1 MASLKREKIII
12 CIEYG
17 WAYLMCFRFFSFH
30 FFPLGYWKKRR
41 FHYTHSYFWIMKRST
56 VDGLKMAGSY
66 YLPFIWF
73 CSFFCK
79 PIFIFSELWERAY
92 FSNIYG
98 VWFLVKDFFRLIWL
112 DFCWTLLLYL
122 FIQYYI
128 KKKFLFK
135 KGNLESSFFMVKQW
149 GWNIGFC
156 QNLYVLP
163 FWGYQD
169 FVN

>member
-1 MASLKREKIII
+1 MIIKSIFGFFEAWKNHYLYRVWLGISDVFSL
-12 CIEYG
+12 
-17 WAYLMCFRFFSFH
+17 
-30 FFPLGYWKKRR
+30 FFPFISSLLDIEKKRR

-128 KKKFLFK
+128 K
-135 KGNLESSFFMVKQW
+135 NIFFV
-149 GWNIGFC
+149 
-156 QNLYVLP
+156 
-163 FWGYQD
+163 
-169 FVN
+169 